1 MFKAIRLS
9 DIIIAPNR
17 QRQEFDAQALADL
30 TDSLRR
36 NGIFHPIVVRR
47 TDGGPQLVA
56 GERRLRA
63 IKDLN
68 ELGDKLRMG
77 DTAFEIGFVPCND
90 LAELSDIDAFEAEL
104 EENIRRVDLTWQERA
119 VNTSKL
125 LELRTLQAE
134 KEGRPAPSVADISR
148 EVRPDAG
155 SPSNA
160 QNETRSEI
168 IVARH
173 LSDPDVAKAPTHR
186 EALKI
191 VKRKE
196 ESRKNAALGVSVGL
210 TFSSSEHHL
219 YKGNCITVL
228 RDQILEGTFDV
239 ILADPPYGIDAQE
252 FNDSD
257 GKAAGGHFYDD
268 SYDQWIL
275 TMRNFLPLAETITK
289 AQSHLYLFCDVEN
302 FCDLKALVEEF
313 TTFKTFRT
321 PLVWVNPGAT
331 RAPWPDKGPQRKY
344 QCCLYAVKGGRQTLK
359 LAPDVS
365 IFTSDE
371 NLGHPAQK
379 PVLLYQ
385 DYLSRSCR
393 PGDYVLD
400 AFCGSG
406 TIFPAAHALKI
417 RATGIEMDE
426 AAYGLSVKRL
436 GELK

>member
-1 MFKAIRLS
+1 MFKALKIS
-9 DIIIAPNR
+9 DIIIADNR

-47 TDGGPQLVA
+47 TAGGPQLVA

-63 IKDLN
+63 VKDLN

-77 DTAFEIGFVPCND
+77 DTTFEPGFVPCND

-119 VNTSKL
+119 INTARL
-125 LELRTLQAE
+125 LELRTLQAA
-134 KEGRPAPSVADISR
+134 KAGRDAPSVADIAR

-155 SPSNA
+155 SPTNA
-160 QNETRSEI
+160 QNETRTEI

-173 LSDPDVAKAPTHR
+173 LSDPDVAKASTHR
-186 EALKI
+186 EALKV

-196 ESRKNAALGVSVGL
+196 EARKNTALGQKVGL
-210 TFSSSEHHL
+210 TFSASDHKLHQGDCL
-219 YKGNCITVL
+219 IIL
-228 RDQILEGTFDV
+228 RDLIPEGIFDV
-239 ILADPPYGIDAQE
+239 ILSDPPYGIDAQE
-252 FNDSD
+252 FNDSG

-268 SYDQWIL
+268 SFNNWL
-275 TMRNFLPLAETITK
+275 RLMRAFIPLAEKATK
-289 AQSHLYLFCDVEN
+289 QQSHLYLFCDVDN
-302 FCDLKALVEEF
+302 FCELKAMVQEF
-313 TTFKTFRT
+313 SSFEAFRT
-321 PLVWVNPGAT
+321 PLIWHNPGAT

-359 LAPDVS
+359 LAPDLVS
-365 IFTSDE
+365 FSSDE

-379 PVLLYQ
+379 PVGLYQ
-385 DYLSRSCR
+385 DLLSRSCR
-393 PGDYVLD
+393 PGDAVLD

-417 RATGIEMDE
+417 RATGIEMDS

-436 GELK
+436 GEL